1 MWHVTKVGLDRVGK
15 DTPMSKEQQSLE
27 RKEMQIIIMMFLNS
41 FLVGLARNTQKPI
54 LEGLALVVVP
64 GLIAIIVSPKK
75 DWRFSWRFVGMAS
88 MVLAGMGVGLL
99 LFLSFSEKNDTL
111 YWLSMIV
118 TYMPWILIL
127 IIEKRKKG
135 REAKPQATL

>member
-1 MWHVTKVGLDRVGK
+1 
-15 DTPMSKEQQSLE
+15 MSKEQQSLE

>member
-1 MWHVTKVGLDRVGK
+1 
-15 DTPMSKEQQSLE
+15 MSKEQQSLE
-27 RKEMQIIIMMFLNS
+27 RKEMQIIIMVFLNS

-75 DWRFSWRFVGMAS
+75 DWRFSWYFAGMAS
-88 MVLAGMGVGLL
+88 MVLAGMGVGILL
-99 LFLSFSEKNDTL
+99 LFFSFSEKNNTL

-135 REAKPQATL
+135 REVKQQATL